1 MNKECYNDCEYL
13 ASYQSHLL
21 KHIQSKQE
29 GINYPCND
37 CDYQASYWSHFRNIF
52 SQNRKVSTILA
63 MIVIIKLHIRV
74 IFRNTFS
81 PNTKQ
86 EVINYPCNDCDW

>member
-1 MNKECYNDCEYL
+1 MNKECVNDCDYQ

-37 CDYQASYWSHFRNIF
+37 CDYQAPYQRHL
-52 SQNRKVSTILA
+52 QK
-63 MIVIIKLHIRV
+63 HIQ
-74 IFRNTFS
+74 S
-81 PNTKQ
+81 KH
-86 EVINYPCNDCDW
+86 

>member
-37 CDYQASYWSHFRNIF
+37 CDYQAPYQSHL
-52 SQNRKVSTILA
+52 QK
-63 MIVIIKLHIRV
+63 HIQ
-74 IFRNTFS
+74 S
-81 PNTKQ
+81 KH
-86 EVINYPCNDCDW
+86 